1 MPALFTL
8 PLIGPGAG
16 ILSKAATGLSVLG
29 GGIGLAQGIPYI
41 FDPKVVERDLLKK
54 DEDVNTGERVYNL
67 LDKFRI
73 RASQYAP
80 NTDEAEEN
88 LDEKRDLVQLNRE
101 TKEKERLDRAAE
113 AEAKRLARIRE
124 INPDPQLELRR
135 LELDDLRD
143 NNKALLGLKERELTA
158 TEALNRYR
166 ALNDFNIARNKYET
180 DRLGLMLQGD
190 ALKGKQRMGLAELDL
205 RRQMEEQ
212 KMQQFREQLQY
223 DRERR
228 KEERIQLIM
237 DAISG
242 MTRPTI
248 RY

>member
-1 MPALFTL
+1 MPGMFAF

-29 GGIGLAQGIPYI
+29 GGIGLVQGIPY
-41 FDPKVVERDLLKK
+41 FRDPKVVERDLLKK
-54 DEDVNTGERVYNL
+54 DEDENTGERVYNL
-67 LDKFRI
+67 GDKLRVFT
-73 RASQYAP
+73 SQYAP
-80 NTDEAEEN
+80 NTEKAEEK

-101 TKEKERLDRAAE
+101 TKEREAEERKRIAE
-113 AEAKRLARIRE
+113 AQLATRIRE
-124 INPDPQLELRR
+124 INPNPELEMRR
-135 LELDDLRD
+135 LELEDLRE
-143 NNKALLGLKERELTA
+143 NNKALLGLRERELA
-158 TEALNRYR
+158 GTEELNRYR
-166 ALNDFNIARNKYET
+166 AQNDFNIARNKYET

-190 ALKGKQRMGLAELDL
+190 ALQAKQRMGLAELDL

-212 KMQQFREQLQY
+212 KMQQFRERLEY
-223 DRERR
+223 DRDKC

-237 DAISG
+237 DVING

>member
-1 MPALFTL
+1 MPGLFAL

-29 GGIGLAQGIPYI
+29 GGIGLVQGIPYF

-67 LDKFRI
+67 GDKLRLFT
-73 RASQYAP
+73 SQYAP
-80 NTDEAEEN
+80 NTDEAEEK

-101 TKEKERLDRAAE
+101 TKEIERLDRVAD
-113 AEAKRLARIRE
+113 AEAKRAARTRTL
-124 INPDPQLELRR
+124 NPDPLI
-135 LELDDLRD
+135 
-143 NNKALLGLKERELTA
+143 ALKERELA
-158 TEALNRYR
+158 GTEEFNRYR
-166 ALNDFNIARNKYET
+166 AQNDYNTLRNKYET
-180 DRLGLMLQGD
+180 DRLGLMLEAD
-190 ALKGKQRMGLAELDL
+190 ALKYNQTMGLAELDL

-212 KMQQFREQLQY
+212 KMQQFRERLEY
-223 DRERR
+223 DRDKR

-237 DAISG
+237 DVING